1 MLIIF
6 YNIYYSRDNDCA
18 YCLCRAQ
25 YQLKENYRLMVIN
38 IIHGLSGVIKNDKNE
53 IVKLLETNR
62 IILMTLEKMKT
73 HYQDFFEN

>member
-1 MLIIF
+1 MIVHIV
-6 YNIYYSRDNDCA
+6 YA
-18 YCLCRAQ
+18 AQ

-62 IILMTLEKMKT
+62 IILMTLEKIKT
-73 HYQDFFEN
+73 H